1 MKLIVA
7 VDENGGIGNKGK
19 IPWRCVEDQLF
30 FRFLTMG
37 ECVFMGRETY
47 NSLPKSLSGRRNFVI
62 TSSDEP
68 LRTGFRRGDLKMMY
82 DINDGFIIGGQML
95 YNDAIVKGYADT
107 LYLSRITGLHEC
119 DRFFTVPKSL
129 KKVASLELSSDCTV
143 EKWTHDNDY

>member
-19 IPWRCVEDQLF
+19 IPWSCVEDQLF

-68 LRTGFRRGDLKMMY
+68 LDREIVNFLFKRNLDFSYAINFEEISRLTQDNGRRWIHNNY
-82 DINDGFIIGGQML
+82 
-95 YNDAIVKGYADT
+95 
-107 LYLSRITGLHEC
+107 
-119 DRFFTVPKSL
+119 KS
-129 KKVASLELSSDCTV
+129 
-143 EKWTHDNDY
+143 